1 MRIKRFAIR
10 LVILLL
16 FIGFALFFLM
26 GRQIDQLKKQD
37 FASVHAAN
45 LPDGTYRGKASA
57 ILVTAQ
63 VEVTLSGGRILQ
75 VKLLG
80 HNHGPG
86 YSGEAICD
94 DIVKAN
100 SPDVDS
106 VSGATL
112 SSVVIKSAVLE
123 ALKSG
128 VSP

>member
-10 LVILLL
+10 LIILLL
-16 FIGFALFFLM
+16 LVGFAVFFLM
-26 GRQIDQLKKQD
+26 GRQIDQLKKRD
-37 FASVHAAN
+37 FASVHVAD
-45 LPDGTYRGKASA
+45 LPDGAYQGKASA

-63 VEVTLSGGRILQ
+63 VEVTISAGKILQ
-75 VKLLG
+75 VKLLS

-106 VSGATL
+106 ISSATF

-123 ALKSG
+123 ALKNG
-128 VSP
+128 VTP